1 MRVVPVLLTELT
13 ESRPGIPENA
23 CSIGEATALAMSS
36 ALAPGRLAET
46 ETVGNATFGNMAT
59 GNARQANTPNRIN
72 AAKST
77 VVMTG
82 RRMNGAAKLLI
93 ALFIA

>member
-1 MRVVPVLLTELT
+1 LQSDAGRARAVDRVDGKQT
-13 ESRPGIPENA
+13 
-23 CSIGEATALAMSS
+23 
-36 ALAPGRLAET
+36 GRLAET

-59 GNARQANTPNRIN
+59 GKARQANTPNRIN